1 MIEVFRNESQFFVG
15 ILTLTI
21 DFKKMDFRFLAVI
34 FLNTE
39 NILYSSLLFLR
50 VIEKNTR
57 EEKWNRLLK
66 NSSDTLALINNRLL
80 FRNY

>member
-1 MIEVFRNESQFFVG
+1 VG

-21 DFKKMDFRFLAVI
+21 DLKKKTRFLAVI

-39 NILYSSLLFLR
+39 NILYSSFLFLKELY
-50 VIEKNTR
+50 VEKKTR
-57 EEKWNRLLK
+57 EEEWNHVLK

-80 FRNY
+80 FRNYQVPSEI

>member
-1 MIEVFRNESQFFVG
+1 VG

-21 DFKKMDFRFLAVI
+21 DLKKKDRFLAVI

-39 NILYSSLLFLR
+39 NILYSSFLFLKELY
-50 VIEKNTR
+50 VEKKTR
-57 EEKWNRLLK
+57 EEEWNHLLK

-80 FRNY
+80 YRNYQVPSEI